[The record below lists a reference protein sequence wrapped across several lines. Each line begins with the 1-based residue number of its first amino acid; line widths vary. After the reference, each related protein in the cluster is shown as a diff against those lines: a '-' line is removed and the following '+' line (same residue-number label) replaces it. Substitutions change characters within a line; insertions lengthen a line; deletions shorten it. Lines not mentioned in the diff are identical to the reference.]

1 MEDSSPQSG
10 RISSRQQ
17 RELTVQRDFEM
28 ERVEGTLMAAAYETV
43 WPPVPAR
50 REQRG
55 RLELHRCADATGA
68 GSMHTLARARGRRGG
83 TGSLV
88 AMGG

>member
-1 MEDSSPQSG
+1 MEDPSLQSG
-10 RISSRQQ
+10 RIRARQQ
-17 RELTVQRDFEM
+17 RELTVEREFEM

-43 WPPVPAR
+43 WSPAPAR
-50 REQRG
+50 REKRD
-55 RLELHRCADATGA
+55 RLQVHRCADATGA
-68 GSMHTLARARGRRGG
+68 GSMRTLAHARGQGGG